1 MFQQGHGH
9 GRERGF
15 TNTTMVTRYAVCVKI
30 GHTVQSCYFKHRFP
44 LGLKFRDKQTSINN
58 IEGETSDD
66 TAVFSTHNDTNS
78 APASNSSKFH
88 NLYNTTLLI
97 QGGPGVLDVYVGHM
111 SNTYQNNKY
120 TIELCYFPES
130 LSMSMC
136 LCHAQCPCFK
146 VHNHFWYVQEIAGST
161 ESYQYLNQLKC
172 ESQSRYL
179 FFFF

>member
-30 GHTVQSCYFKHRFP
+30 GHTVESCYFKHRFP

-97 QGGPGVLDVYVGHM
+97 QGGPGVLDVYVRHM

-120 TIELCYFPES
+120 TIELCYFPNHYRCRRVCVMPS
-130 LSMSMC
+130 V
-136 LCHAQCPCFK
+136 HASKFTITSGMYKKLLVPL
-146 VHNHFWYVQEIAGST
+146 NHIST
-161 ESYQYLNQLKC
+161 SIN
-172 ESQSRYL
+172 
-179 FFFF
+179 